1 MDVSKLFDRGSQ
13 AFERGNWELAIMI
26 WQQLLTLQPD
36 HTDARKLLREAENR
50 KWTQNGCGGFAKA
63 TAFIKGFG
71 SILASAFHSATKNYD
86 RAIIDCEKVLTHDPN
101 CTPVLWALSRAAT
114 KGEHLGVAIM
124 TIEYIRDHN
133 PKNKSALR
141 QVARLYEEADEIAR
155 AIDAWQKLKGLVP
168 NDREAQTKLRDL
180 AAMKTMVDGRYDTA
194 TQEGATYRDSLK
206 SKDDSE
212 GLEQK
217 GRIVRTAQ
225 DLDREI
231 ERVKK
236 DVDAE
241 PNNKRHVLQLG
252 DLYRRGK
259 RYEEARK
266 SYNRGREIDPMDA
279 TILERLG
286 DMRVEEYD
294 GQEEALKKQLE
305 AAPGDAALTAEL
317 QTLRK
322 EKFEFRREEYA
333 RQVHARP
340 TDAGLRSKLGDLFF
354 GEKMFDEAAVEYQKA
369 ATDPRM
375 RRRCLKLLGICLYN
389 TGKFQ
394 LAASQFE
401 QAVSDGTAA
410 SREVRD
416 IMYNQARTYEKLGN
430 LDRAAEVLREI
441 FNVDMAYKDV
451 QERLERIMQTKDEQQ
466 PPPDTD
472 TSAPEG
478 GTT

>member
-1 MDVSKLFDRGSQ
+1 MDVTKLFDRGSQ
-13 AFERGNWELAIMI
+13 AFERGNWELAIMV

-63 TAFIKGFG
+63 MVFIKGLP
-71 SILASAFHSATKNYD
+71 SILASALHSATKNYD
-86 RAIIDCEKVLTHDPN
+86 RAITDCEKVLAHDPN
-101 CTPVLWALSRAAT
+101 CTPVLWSLCRAAT

-124 TIEYIRDHN
+124 TLEYIRDHN

-155 AIDAWQKLKGLVP
+155 AIDAWQKLKGLIP

-212 GLEQK
+212 DLEQK
-217 GRIVRTAQ
+217 GRIVRTAD
-225 DLDREI
+225 DLEREI

-236 DVDAE
+236 DIDAE
-241 PNNKRHVLQLG
+241 PDNKRHVLQLG

-259 RYEEARK
+259 KYEEARK
-266 SYNRGREIDPMDA
+266 FYNRGREIDPMDA

-286 DMRVEEYD
+286 DMRVEEYNE
-294 GQEEALKKQLE
+294 QEGALKKQLE
-305 AAPGDAALTAEL
+305 ATPGDAALTAEM
-317 QTLRK
+317 QTLHK

-375 RRRCLKLLGICLYN
+375 RRRCLKLLGVCLYN

-401 QAVSDGTAA
+401 QAVSGGTAA

-430 LDRAAEVLREI
+430 LDRAVEVLREI

-472 TSAPEG
+472 KTDPEG
-478 GTT
+478 GIT